1 MKQGNLDK
9 WTNISNCKNLL
20 FFSQLVNEL
29 LFDYSIPSNRIST
42 LNSHYL
48 CVDALNAINGIET
61 QGVPEGTLKPIME
74 ELYVALQKD
83 SAFKSLPKNPLSY
96 FVKCEN
102 NKYRQSSKVSELN
115 YEELKRIA
123 LSISTRFF
131 SDNLYYELLKSNI
144 INIVNDNQESDQ
156 QDLFRLVK
164 SLLTELINS
173 GYSQKYIFFI
183 MNRLFWS
190 PKAEITSPQY
200 IESFFSYFPL
210 EKRKYSIVFIVNKA
224 KMSTLS
230 KFATEIPFVETLEPR
245 TNSHI
250 ERQFL
255 KKKNEEMF
263 LIFEEEA
270 FDPFQAAE
278 TERELLEYIVSF
290 YRLHDHNFRYNM
302 TTVRCGV
309 YGEDDFFIIGQGVNA
324 VSHIKMPS
332 DRKIVKNMQALMD
345 ALKSVI
351 SKNLYQD
358 YSSLMNAALFHA
370 QSLDSKFEKNQLL
383 DFWAIFEAVLDI
395 SNKHTSDRILQV
407 CSYLVPIL
415 KRQYIYSLFLQL
427 AGDIKNY
434 SETDYRNII
443 GTATEEK
450 EIVQKICEFTL
461 LDQRMNDRATF
472 LSTCADFPLLKERI
486 EYYSN
491 TLSTP
496 AQVYTFVEKH
506 AERVRWQIMRIYRN
520 RNLIVHNGNS
530 MPYLGL
536 LIENLHSYV
545 DDFLSYS
552 IYALSKGHDI
562 NSMCQELFSKE
573 CEWIAMFSGK
583 KGSLNSDI
591 ISEMLSQ

>member
-42 LNSHYL
+42 FNSHYL

-370 QSLDSKFEKNQLL
+370 PSLDSKFEKNQLL

-415 KRQYIYSLFLQL
+415 KHQYIYSLFLQL